1 MDKRGIVHDN
11 DNLDTTLASK
21 DDWLN
26 KINDYGQQFRIEKKK
41 ESGCANLAS
50 AENLFIAMKEFT
62 HFLEL
67 SFKTYSTGART
78 LWSRTRW
85 LILPHI

>member
-26 KINDYGQQFRIEKKK
+26 KINDYGQQFRIGKKK
-41 ESGCANLAS
+41 KRLRQFGLC
-50 AENLFIAMKEFT
+50 
-62 HFLEL
+62 
-67 SFKTYSTGART
+67 
-78 LWSRTRW
+78 
-85 LILPHI
+85 

>member
-26 KINDYGQQFRIEKKK
+26 KINDYGQQFRIGKKK
-41 ESGCANLAS
+41 SGCANLAS

-67 SFKTYSTGART
+67 
-78 LWSRTRW
+78 
-85 LILPHI
+85 

>member
-26 KINDYGQQFRIEKKK
+26 KINDYGQQFRIEKRK
-41 ESGCANLAS
+41 ESGCANSGRGVTS
-50 AENLFIAMKEFT
+50 AA
-62 HFLEL
+62 
-67 SFKTYSTGART
+67 
-78 LWSRTRW
+78 
-85 LILPHI
+85 

>member
-41 ESGCANLAS
+41 AAAPIWPLLRISSL
-50 AENLFIAMKEFT
+50 
-62 HFLEL
+62 
-67 SFKTYSTGART
+67 R
-78 LWSRTRW
+78 
-85 LILPHI
+85 